1 MVLQT
6 HVLPTFIPVTG
17 LRNPPLWFRGSVIDP
32 SSRDGPGLRHL
43 LSLSRPPNP
52 PPLLSECFIWAL
64 LNLQHQT
71 VSAHFLL
78 PSTRKCRFYNSQ
90 SPPHMNGG
98 VENSRK
104 WQKVWI
110 VLFDWKQ
117 LVGLHYCDV
126 LRRDEG
132 MADLRLQLGL
142 ILLHGPFADILRDD
156 L

>member
-52 PPLLSECFIWAL
+52 PFFFPSASSEHYSTFNTRQSLLIFSC
-64 LNLQHQT
+64 HQQENADFT
-71 VSAHFLL
+71 THN
-78 PSTRKCRFYNSQ
+78 P
-90 SPPHMNGG
+90 PPHMNGG